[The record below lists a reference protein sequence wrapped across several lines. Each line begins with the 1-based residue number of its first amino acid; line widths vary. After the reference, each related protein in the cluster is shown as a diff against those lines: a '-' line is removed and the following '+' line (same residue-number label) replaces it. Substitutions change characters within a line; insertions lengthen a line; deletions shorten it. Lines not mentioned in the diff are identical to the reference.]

1 MGLKTKWNRFW
12 TLRNTEGGFTLVE
25 LVIVIAILAI
35 LAGVAVPA
43 YTGYVEK
50 AEEAADQVV
59 LGAVND
65 AFAAACLE
73 YGMDSV
79 DMQSAGVRVAN
90 QQIGSLAYVTPT
102 VASGLTIDAE
112 TRAGMVDA
120 FDRYMEGSDRTL
132 KNEEIRSL
140 VWNDLLKC
148 FVFGNTLAMSNGQ
161 MVADP
166 AIIAAIRASIYGDM
180 GAESVDELLRD
191 NITLAQSAFSASGWL
206 SNLGLGVGDDAVLDA
221 VNNGSFRDYFT
232 AEQLAIVNAGFA
244 EGATDEQRAAAEEMV
259 AHSAVLYTAEVLGD
273 RNASELNGMITNTVS
288 NSNPRAT
295 IGSYVSTGGMGG
307 TLVNTAV
314 QTALYEAFIAS
325 DAGSAYSSDLYKRA
339 LFSTDNANAQISVD
353 NPFPVGPD
361 TVEIDKYTSGE
372 QEAMAAFDAW
382 LKDTTEG
389 GGQETLAG
397 FMGAMTLV
405 DANVGSIGQ
414 ENFINQGMDNADVQ
428 ALLLEVLGTGTATN

>member
-148 FVFGNTLAMSNGQ
+148 FEFGDTLAMSNGQ

-166 AIIAAIRASIYGDM
+166 AIVAAIRASIYGDL
-180 GAESVDELLRD
+180 GAESVDELMRE
-191 NITLAQSAFSASGWL
+191 NIDLALTALDASSWLAQM
-206 SNLGLGVGDDAVLDA
+206 GLGIGDQEVLDA
-221 VNNGSFRDYFT
+221 VNNGSFNDYFT
-232 AEQLAIVNAGFA
+232 PEQLAIVNAGFA
-244 EGATDEQRAAAEEMV
+244 DGATDAQRDLAEQMV
-259 AHSAVLYTAEVLGD
+259 ANSAVLYTANVLGG
-273 RNASELNGMITNTVS
+273 RSAVSLNATIAESE
-288 NSNPRAT
+288 NPRAA
-295 IGSYVSTGGMGG
+295 INSLISTGGLGG
-307 TLVNTAV
+307 KLTNTAIS
-314 QTALYEAFIAS
+314 TAMYEAYIATEEGQAQLQS
-325 DAGSAYSSDLYKRA
+325 YLNGGWGRSEEIFKRS
-339 LFSTDNANAQISVD
+339 LMS
-353 NPFPVGPD
+353 
-361 TVEIDKYTSGE
+361 SGE
-372 QEAMAAFDAW
+372 TNRLTNLAG
-382 LKDTTEG
+382 TTEG
-389 GGQETLAG
+389 MNAYATWLQSTGENGGQETLTG

-405 DANVGSIGQ
+405 DANIGSVGQ
-414 ENFINQGMDNADVQ
+414 ENFINEGMDNADVQ